1 MNVRGHPVW
10 LDDIST
16 DKVDG
21 QASLPLHRQLSSVL
35 RESIAD
41 GSLPSGTQ
49 LPTEAAF
56 QEKFGISRSVVRQ
69 TLSDMAG
76 EGLILRGRGRGS
88 VVAPHVEH
96 HREVQRV
103 SGLAA
108 QISPSSG
115 YISTQVLTLAP
126 GWDAQA
132 QHALGTAEML
142 SLRRRRSAEDEA
154 LAIIQTWLPMSLAAS
169 LTTMELTD
177 ASLHEVLAEHSGA
190 PITAGRRQIRS
201 VPASAQ
207 VASELRVEPGAP
219 LLLLEG
225 VSLDNK
231 GAAVEYFS
239 TWHRA
244 DRVVFDLEV
253 VHDRTAISPGAA
265 APLSG
270 THSARASALA
280 EQLKS
285 LADELGADGL

>member
-1 MNVRGHPVW
+1 MW

-35 RESIAD
+35 REAIGD
-41 GSLPSGTQ
+41 GSLPPGTQ

-88 VVAPHVEH
+88 VVAPRVEH

-115 YISTQVLTLAP
+115 PIRTQVLSLAP

-154 LAIIQTWLPMSLAAS
+154 LAIIQTWLPMSLAAW
-169 LTTMELTD
+169 LTTAELTD
-177 ASLHEVLAEHSGA
+177 ASLHEVLAERSGA
-190 PITAGRRQIRS
+190 PVTAGRRQIRS
-201 VPASAQ
+201 VPASRQ
-207 VASELRVEPGAP
+207 LASELRVEPGAP

-225 VSLDNK
+225 VSLSSQ

-244 DRVVFDLEV
+244 DRMVFDLEV
-253 VHDRTAISPGAA
+253 VHDRVADSPGAA
-265 APLSG
+265 TPSSGALS
-270 THSARASALA
+270 TRARVLA
-280 EQLKS
+280 DQLTS
-285 LADELGADGL
+285 LADELGVDDL